1 MKVVDI
7 ADEIYRGMGSP
18 TETSVAAI
26 SYWLR
31 SSIGTMNNHLNTV
44 FGVDDTTLEINYTE
58 ENDDGEEVV
67 YTLNPEE
74 VAILKQMYTVYDYD
88 NRLRTILGAASY
100 DSVVEISDGGTR
112 IKKVNKSEISKTL
125 STTKK
130 QEQDQLNKLI
140 HSYKLRESNPRQV
153 AGDDT
158 AEGKFPEQPINRNTG
173 LV

>member
-18 TETSVAAI
+18 VETSVSAI

-31 SSIGTMNNHLNTV
+31 SNIGEMNNHLNTQ
-44 FGVDDTTLEINYTE
+44 FKVDDTTLEISFTE
-58 ENDDGEEVV
+58 KDANGEEVV
-67 YTLNPEE
+67 VTLDQEE
-74 VAILKQMYTVYDYD
+74 VAILKKMYTIYDYD

-125 STTKK
+125 ATTKK
-130 QEQDQLNKLI
+130 QEQDQLDKLI
-140 HSYKLRESNPRQV
+140 NSYKLRESSPRQV

-158 AEGKFPEQPINRNTG
+158 AEGQFPETPINRNTSG
-173 LV
+173 Y

>member
-7 ADEIYRGMGSP
+7 ADEIYRGMGSS

-31 SSIGTMNNHLNTV
+31 SSIGAMNNHLNSV
-44 FGVDDTTLEINYTE
+44 FKVDDTTLEINYTE
-58 ENDDGEEVV
+58 KNDDGEEVV

-112 IKKVNKSEISKTL
+112 IKKVNKAKSVKPCPLQKNKNKIS
-125 STTKK
+125 S
-130 QEQDQLNKLI
+130 
-140 HSYKLRESNPRQV
+140 
-153 AGDDT
+153 
-158 AEGKFPEQPINRNTG
+158 IN
-173 LV
+173 